1 MELYKAI
8 NYFRDINSD
17 NDNSDDEDYTKT
29 AAELRRNQL
38 KKIKSLLANS
48 AIEKVN
54 KIANDGYTPLYAAVE
69 IGDTNLVELLLAKP
83 GINVNQPTRDGKTPL
98 HFAIMTDNIAVVN
111 LLLAKPGID
120 VNQPT
125 RDVLYI
131 LTMTDKPKM
140 MRLLLEKSDINVNQ
154 PTRDGHTPLYTAA
167 EIGNTNALNLLLAH
181 PRIDVNKPKDG
192 KTPFDIAI
200 LNDKIDIIN
209 LFLTYNIQLKS
220 KISLARKSKTYV
232 LPNELWDLVSTYGN
246 TPAKFH
252 KKNQKKLEKLVS
264 MSIPDNINIKDFI
277 LDPSASATASASAS
291 TSSSA
296 GGKSKKKIKKYKKS
310 KTVKKYYIKKRKI

>member
-1 MELYKAI
+1 MELYNAI

-131 LTMTDKPKM
+131 LTMTYKTNM
-140 MRLLLEKSDINVNQ
+140 MKLLLEKSNIDVNQ
-154 PTRDGHTPLYTAA
+154 STTDGRTPLYTAA

-181 PRIDVNKPKDG
+181 PRIDVNKSKDG

-232 LPNELWDLVSTYGN
+232 LPDELWDLVSTYGN

-264 MSIPDNINIKDFI
+264 MSIPDNINIEDFI
-277 LDPSASATASASAS
+277 LDPSASA
-291 TSSSA
+291 SA
-296 GGKSKKKIKKYKKS
+296 GGKSKKKIKKYKKR
-310 KTVKKYYIKKRKI
+310 KTVKKYYIKKRKL

>member
-8 NYFRDINSD
+8 NEFRDINSD
-17 NDNSDDEDYTKT
+17 NDNSDDEDDTTK
-29 AAELRRNQL
+29 AAELRRKQL

-54 KIANDGYTPLYAAVE
+54 QIANDGYTPLYDAVE

-131 LTMTDKPKM
+131 LTMTYKTNM
-140 MRLLLEKSDINVNQ
+140 MKLLLEKSNIDVNQ
-154 PTRDGHTPLYTAA
+154 STTDGRTPLYTAA

-181 PRIDVNKPKDG
+181 PLIDVNKTRDG
-192 KTPFDIAI
+192 NTPFDIAI
-200 LNDKIDIIN
+200 INENIDIIN
-209 LFLTYNIQLKS
+209 LFLTYNNNNYTQLKS

-264 MSIPDNINIKDFI
+264 MSIPDNINIEDFI
-277 LDPSASATASASAS
+277 LDP
-291 TSSSA
+291 SA